1 MTAISNKDVVRRLYK
16 EVWNDRKLHVADEI
30 FSKSHALN
38 DPTFTGSAVGPAAYK
53 TQVQRFVA
61 AFPDL
66 KFAVEEYICEKDKVV
81 AAWTISGTH
90 KGEVFGIAPT
100 NRKISVPGITIH
112 QLSNGKILDSQAM
125 WDALG
130 VMVQLGH
137 SQSAKMETRAAVS
150 GR

>member
-1 MTAISNKDVVRRLYK
+1 MTAITNKDLIRRLYK

-30 FSKSHALN
+30 ISKSHALN
-38 DPTFTGSAVGPAAYK
+38 DPAFTGSAVGPAAYK
-53 TQVQRFVA
+53 TQVQRFVT

-66 KFAVEEYICEKDKVV
+66 RFTVEDYICEKDKVV

-100 NRKISVPGITIH
+100 NKKVSVPGITIH

-125 WDALG
+125 WDAYG

-137 SQSAKMETRAAVS
+137 SQPEKIEARAAS
-150 GR
+150 HR

>member
-1 MTAISNKDVVRRLYK
+1 MMASSNKDVVRRLYK
-16 EVWNDRKLHVADEI
+16 EVWNERKLNVADEVI
-30 FSKSHALN
+30 SKSHALI

-66 KFAVEEYICEKDKVV
+66 RFSVDEYVCEKDKVV
-81 AAWTISGTH
+81 AAWIISGTH

-100 NRKISVPGITIH
+100 NKKVSVPGITIH

-125 WDALG
+125 WDAHGLMIQLG
-130 VMVQLGH
+130 VGQP
-137 SQSAKMETRAAVS
+137 AKMEARAAS
-150 GR
+150 TR

>member
-1 MTAISNKDVVRRLYK
+1 MTAITNKDLIRRLYK

-30 FSKSHALN
+30 ISKSHALN
-38 DPTFTGSAVGPAAYK
+38 DPAFTGSAVGPADYK
-53 TQVQRFVA
+53 TQVQRFVT

-66 KFAVEEYICEKDKVV
+66 RFTVEDYICEKDKVV

-90 KGEVFGIAPT
+90 KGEVFCIAPT
-100 NRKISVPGITIH
+100 NKKVSVPGITIH

-125 WDALG
+125 WDAYG

-137 SQSAKMETRAAVS
+137 SQPEKIEARAAS
-150 GR
+150 HR

>member
-66 KFAVEEYICEKDKVV
+66 KFSVEEYICEKDKVV